1 MPQFFLNKRLIV
13 LLVSIIILVALIGFS
28 VREREK
34 LSWPEQFLKDTTGF
48 VQNIFHQPVQF
59 VAGFVENV
67 NDLQHTYQENKR
79 LKTRLDEYVKLKTE
93 VQELEKENVELRDIL
108 DKKES
113 LRDFDPIQATIIARN
128 PDMWHEK
135 TIINRGKIH
144 GVQKDMAVIT
154 SKGLIGK
161 IKITTQFTSTV
172 QLLSSMDPKNRIS
185 VGIYGKGTIYG
196 FIEGFDQKERL
207 LLMKKIPYDVKI
219 KKGSEVVTSGLG
231 GVFPRGL
238 PVGKVE
244 KVESDQYG
252 LTQVAYVKPSAE
264 LYDLNHVIVV
274 KRKISTTES
283 SSGAGAEGDDL

>member
-34 LSWPEQFLKDTTGF
+34 LSWPERFLKDTTGF
-48 VQNIFHQPVQF
+48 IQNIFHQPVQYA
-59 VAGFVENV
+59 AGFFDNV
-67 NDLQHTYQENKR
+67 NDLENTYQENKR
-79 LKTRLDEYVKLKTE
+79 LKTRLDEYVKLKTK
-93 VQELEKENVELRDIL
+93 VQDLEKENTELRDIL

-113 LRDFDPIQATIIARN
+113 LREFDPIQATVIARN

-135 TIINRGKIH
+135 VIINRGKKH
-144 GVQKDMAVIT
+144 GIEKNMAVMT

-161 IKITTQFTSTV
+161 IKNTTEFTSTV

-185 VGIYGKGTIYG
+185 VSIPGKGPIYG
-196 FIEGFDQKERL
+196 FIEGFDQKDRL
-207 LLMKKIPYDVKI
+207 LLMKKIPYDEKI
-219 KKGSEVVTSGLG
+219 KKGSEVVTSGMG
-231 GVFPRGL
+231 GVFPKGL

-252 LTQVAYVKPSAE
+252 LTQVAYVKPAAE
-264 LYDLNHVIVV
+264 LYDVNHLIVV
-274 KRKISTTES
+274 KRSIATADPS
-283 SSGAGAEGDDL
+283 EGEGREGEDL

>member
-28 VREREK
+28 VRDREK

-79 LKTRLDEYVKLKTE
+79 LKTRLDEYVKLKSE
-93 VQELEKENVELRDIL
+93 VQVLEKENVELREIL
-108 DKKES
+108 DKEKS
-113 LRDFDPIQATIIARN
+113 LRKFDPIEATIIARN

-144 GVQKDMAVIT
+144 GVQKNMAVIT

-161 IKITTQFTSTV
+161 VKSTTQFTSTV
-172 QLLSSMDPKNRIS
+172 QLLSSLDPKNRIS
-185 VGIYGKGTIYG
+185 VGIYGKKTIYG

-207 LLMKKIPYDVKI
+207 LLMKKIPYDEKI

-231 GVFPRGL
+231 GVFPPGL

-252 LTQVAYVKPSAE
+252 LTQVAYVKPAAE

-274 KRKISTTES
+274 KREQTVDS
-283 SSGAGAEGDDL
+283 SDGAGAEGDDL

>member
-28 VREREK
+28 VRDREK

-48 VQNIFHQPVQF
+48 IQNIFDKPVQLT
-59 VAGFVENV
+59 AGFFENV
-67 NDLQHTYQENKR
+67 KDLENTYQENKR
-79 LKTRLDEYVKLKTE
+79 LKTRLDEYVDLKTK
-93 VQELEKENVELRDIL
+93 VQDLEKENTELRDVL
-108 DKKES
+108 GKKES
-113 LRDFDPIQATIIARN
+113 LRDFSPIQATVIARN

-135 TIINRGKIH
+135 VIINRGKIH
-144 GVQKDMAVIT
+144 GVKKNMAVIT
-154 SKGLIGK
+154 AKGLVGK
-161 IKITTQFTSTV
+161 IKTVTQFTSTV

-185 VGIYGKGTIYG
+185 VGIYSEKTPIYG

-207 LLMKKIPYDVKI
+207 LMMKKIPYDVKI

-231 GVFPRGL
+231 GVFPKGL

-252 LTQVAYVKPSAE
+252 LTQVAYIKPEAVM
-264 LYDLNHVIVV
+264 YDLNHLMVV
-274 KRKISTTES
+274 KRTITTVDPTES
-283 SSGAGAEGDDL
+283 GGGDL